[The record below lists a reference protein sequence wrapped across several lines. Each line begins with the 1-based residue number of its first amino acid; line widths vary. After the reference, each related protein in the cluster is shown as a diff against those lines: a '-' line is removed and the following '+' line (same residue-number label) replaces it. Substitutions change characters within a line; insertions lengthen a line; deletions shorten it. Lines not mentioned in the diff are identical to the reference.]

1 MPGKQMMAAARKTN
15 QVNINLGQ
23 LNEKQEQFMRS
34 TKRYACYGGARGGG
48 KSHALRVMAI
58 YGAITYPGIKIL
70 MIRRQYPEL
79 QGNLIEPMMRLVPNT
94 VAEYNSQLHQMYFIN
109 GSVIKFGHFQSYEAG
124 DAEYRGQEFDWI
136 FIDEATQ
143 FTEDE
148 FRLLGGCLRGVN
160 AIPKYF
166 RLSCNPGGIGHLW
179 VKRLFIDRD
188 FKTDSE
194 NPEENENPNDYEFVF
209 ARVEDN
215 TALMK
220 SEDGKAYLQMLSQL
234 PESIR
239 EAHRNGN
246 WDALGGNYFPE
257 FSEAHVC
264 KPFPI
269 PAHWKRYRA
278 FDYGLDMF
286 ACLWIAVDEYGRC
299 YVYREFQQSNLI
311 VSDAAQAA
319 VENTGIGERIATT
332 FAPPDMWNRQKD
344 SGKSMAEL
352 FMVNGIGIIKANNNR
367 VQGWLQ
373 VKDLLKP
380 MSDGKPGLMVLKN
393 CPLLIKYIQEIQAD
407 EVNPNDCAKE
417 PHKISHLPDALRYFC
432 VSRTLPAQAIQE
444 QIARDEFDDCGLDY
458 EDTMTGGEATASY
471 IGY

>member
-1 MPGKQMMAAARKTN
+1 
-15 QVNINLGQ
+15 
-23 LNEKQEQFMRS
+23 
-34 TKRYACYGGARGGG
+34 
-48 KSHALRVMAI
+48 
-58 YGAITYPGIKIL
+58 
-70 MIRRQYPEL
+70 
-79 QGNLIEPMMRLVPNT
+79 
-94 VAEYNSQLHQMYFIN
+94 
-109 GSVIKFGHFQSYEAG
+109 
-124 DAEYRGQEFDWI
+124 
-136 FIDEATQ
+136 
-143 FTEDE
+143 
-148 FRLLGGCLRGVN
+148 
-160 AIPKYF
+160 
-166 RLSCNPGGIGHLW
+166 
-179 VKRLFIDRD
+179 
-188 FKTDSE
+188 
-194 NPEENENPNDYEFVF
+194 VF

-319 VENTGIGERIATT
+319 IENTGIGERIATT

-380 MSDGKPGLMVLKN
+380 MSDGKPGLVVFDTCKT
-393 CPLLIKYIQEIQAD
+393 LIKNIQEIQAD
-407 EVNPNDCAKE
+407 DTNPNDCSKE
-417 PHKISHLPDALRYFC
+417 PHKITHICDALRYFC

-444 QIARDEFDDCGLDY
+444 QIARDEFDDNGMDY
-458 EDTMTGGEATASY
+458 KDTMTGGEATASY